1 MSEELAVYEP
11 ESRIIPVAE
20 VKAQMAAIDQ
30 LLKHVMVRDVHYGVP
45 PGMAQKD
52 KNGKPT
58 RPMLFLPGAEKLL
71 LTFQLAAAE
80 PRIEDLSVGGEIRY
94 RVTRPIANRN
104 TGVVVAVGIGTA
116 SSEENKWAWRTP
128 SPKEEWDDTPE
139 NLRRE
144 VWRRKDGVSYK
155 QKQVHTKAADLD
167 NTILKMADKRA
178 LIQGVLRATG
188 ASDLFDTPDEP
199 KEVAAVAGAEV
210 EPEGFTEPQELERSE
225 EQGGDKEPPKAKI
238 VKVEEVN
245 GTSKEG
251 KAWVK
256 WVIAFD
262 NGSKFGTFDT
272 AVRDSAKKFQLA
284 NKPVYIVTETKGK
297 FTNLIEL
304 VEVPE

>member
-20 VKAQMAAIDQ
+20 VKAQVAAIHN
-30 LLKHVMVRDVHYGVP
+30 LLKHVMVNGIHYGTI
-45 PGMAQKD
+45 PGTP
-52 KNGKPT
+52 KPT
-58 RPMLFLPGAEKLL
+58 LFVAGAEKILM
-71 LTFQLAAAE
+71 TFQLAAAE

-94 RVTRPIANRN
+94 RVTRAVANRN
-104 TGVVVAVGIGTA
+104 TGIVVSVGIGEA
-116 SSEENKWAWRTP
+116 SSSEDKWAWRKP
-128 SPKEEWDDTPE
+128 VCDQEWEEFPE
-139 NLRRE
+139 HLRRE
-144 VWRRKDGVSYK
+144 VWKKANGVPYK
-155 QKQVHTKAADLD
+155 LKQVHTNPSDCA
-167 NTILKMADKRA
+167 NTILKMSDKRA
-178 LIQGVLRATG
+178 LLQAVRLATA
-188 ASDLFDTPDEP
+188 ASDVFDVADELQEITSAP
-199 KEVAAVAGAEV
+199 TA

-284 NKPVYIVTETKGK
+284 NKTVYIVTETKGK